1 MRVVAFNT
9 AHDSSVCSYVD
20 GQIEFYCKEERLSR
34 VKRDKM
40 PYQSLDLYQ
49 QQNFGHIDHFLYL
62 TPSDISADDLRQL
75 NYTGMVLDT
84 SEDYGHLY
92 TYIKKKFGCE
102 LENNSRLTHHT
113 SHASAAFYNSG
124 FSEALV
130 VVIDRNGSYFFGDGG
145 LVLGR
150 ESESVFKVS
159 YPDNFSEIYKSFW
172 LLEGRKSKSLA
183 RRIISQHYGPSVE
196 IGINNEFGI
205 VLVYEAATTLIG
217 EDPLENG
224 KTMGLSSYGKKR
236 NYKSLFLDGHP
247 IGNYFSFIPPGVS
260 CFYGDEEY
268 LLGRRDDLTEDNYQF
283 YADKAKHVQI
293 ETQKESLKLIK
304 RFVNQTGIKNVCIV
318 GGYGLNVVANNYYIK
333 NSPDINFYFEP
344 LADDSGISIGA
355 SMLRYREV
363 TQDSTICPV
372 QDNFYH
378 YYNGDGVK
386 SGDKKS
392 IQDIVDLINDQKVVA
407 IFQGSPEAGPR
418 ALGHRSLLFDPRNK
432 DGKDIMNTLKRRE
445 WYRPFAGVIMEE
457 HFSSY
462 FKTLGLKKSEYMTI
476 NFECKTKTSQYV
488 PSIVHVDNTC
498 RIQTVNSG
506 FLYNL
511 LSLFYEQTGCPM
523 LMNTSFNLA
532 GHPLVHSVDDAY
544 QFVDEM
550 KDNPSFGGVYFVDS
564 GILVS

>member
-1 MRVVAFNT
+1 
-9 AHDSSVCSYVD
+9 
-20 GQIEFYCKEERLSR
+20 
-34 VKRDKM
+34 
-40 PYQSLDLYQ
+40 
-49 QQNFGHIDHFLYL
+49 
-62 TPSDISADDLRQL
+62 
-75 NYTGMVLDT
+75 
-84 SEDYGHLY
+84 
-92 TYIKKKFGCE
+92 
-102 LENNSRLTHHT
+102 
-113 SHASAAFYNSG
+113 
-124 FSEALV
+124 
-130 VVIDRNGSYFFGDGG
+130 
-145 LVLGR
+145 
-150 ESESVFKVS
+150 
-159 YPDNFSEIYKSFW
+159 
-172 LLEGRKSKSLA
+172 
-183 RRIISQHYGPSVE
+183 
-196 IGINNEFGI
+196 
-205 VLVYEAATTLIG
+205 
-217 EDPLENG
+217 
-224 KTMGLSSYGKKR
+224 
-236 NYKSLFLDGHP
+236 
-247 IGNYFSFIPPGVS
+247 
-260 CFYGDEEY
+260 
-268 LLGRRDDLTEDNYQF
+268 
-283 YADKAKHVQI
+283 
-293 ETQKESLKLIK
+293 
-304 RFVNQTGIKNVCIV
+304 
-318 GGYGLNVVANNYYIK
+318 
-333 NSPDINFYFEP
+333 
-344 LADDSGISIGA
+344 
-355 SMLRYREV
+355 MLRYREV